1 MRWKNIRLIFTREV
15 RDQLRD
21 RRTLFMV
28 AVLPILLY
36 PALGLG
42 MVQMMLLFNVQ
53 ARTVVVLGADDLPT
67 TPSLRLIQKG
77 NFNARYFD
85 SPGEVET
92 LRVIADPDDTESL
105 KHKDRLDGILASES
119 KIRKLVNQ
127 IWQLD
132 EEKIAWIKERHPA
145 GDVFPK
151 QKEMQ
156 QLKDELAETTAGADV
171 VLLVPKDFA
180 EHIHDLNRKIAA
192 RETIDLD
199 SSERPYVIKNSADE
213 KSMVAARRV
222 QGILDRWEDAVLQH
236 RLQEASLPQ
245 SLPQPVNPIQV
256 DLAEDKQ
263 RSAFV
268 WSQFF
273 PAILVIMAVT
283 GAFYPS
289 VDLAA
294 GEKERGTMETLLISP
309 AARSEIVIGK
319 FLTVLLFSMATA
331 LLNLASMGFTSRYM
345 ASVAQDG
352 MMEKL
357 GNLAPPSAAAI
368 IWMIVLLIPLASLFS
383 ALCLALATFA
393 RSTKEGQYYLTPLL
407 LVTMGLTVFCLS
419 PGVEISPLHVF
430 LPIVG
435 VALLLKEVLADPTST
450 LALTYALPVLMGSI
464 GYSLLA
470 LWWAI
475 EQFSKENVLFR
486 EAERFD
492 LRLWVQHLFRD
503 KEATPSFVEA
513 FCCFGLIMM
522 LQFFSMQYMQQAA
535 VASAQ
540 DPTGVKG
547 LQQLLVQQI
556 ALIATPALLM
566 GVLFTTDFRR
576 TFRLRMPSWSVLGV
590 AAILPFFLH
599 PLVKEMMTLLE
610 PFFPP
615 LPPGVVRVMK
625 TMSSDQQP
633 LWLLLLAFAA
643 TPAICEEIA
652 FRGFILSG
660 LSRTRRIGLATA
672 LSAIAFGMIH
682 MIPQQVF
689 YTSLMGLVLGLI
701 AFRGGSLLPPIAFHF
716 IFNALNVVLNRYA
729 AQENVIATLEGPV
742 LNWFFACED
751 GGVTYRWPLLT
762 VAAIGASLGIYWL
775 ISKRSDPRALPVI
788 NDPFAADP
796 SQKPMERSAVGVS

>member
-1 MRWKNIRLIFTREV
+1 MSWKNIRLIFNREV

-42 MVQMMLLFNVQ
+42 MVQMMLLFSVQ

-67 TPSLRLIQKG
+67 APELRLLQKG
-77 NFNARYFD
+77 NFNAKYFD
-85 SPGEVET
+85 SPGEVRT
-92 LRVIADPDDTESL
+92 LQVISDRQSTESL
-105 KHKDRLDGILASES
+105 KQKKRLQTVLANEQKIRSLVEQIRLLNEVKEAWYKDRPDSSAS
-119 KIRKLVNQ
+119 
-127 IWQLD
+127 
-132 EEKIAWIKERHPA
+132 
-145 GDVFPK
+145 FPQQGK
-151 QKEMQ
+151 MQ
-156 QLKDELAETTAGADV
+156 QLKDELADATSGADV
-171 VLLVPKDFA
+171 VLLVPEGFA
-180 EHIHDLNRKIAA
+180 EHIQDLNQKIAA
-192 RETIDLD
+192 RETIDLETD
-199 SSERPYVIKNSADE
+199 ERPYVIQNSADE

-222 QGILDRWEDAVLQH
+222 RGILDRWEDAVLEQ
-236 RLQEASLPQ
+236 RLQEASLPK

-309 AARSEIVIGK
+309 AGRGEIVIGK
-319 FLTVLLFSMATA
+319 FLTVMLFSMSTA

-345 ASVAQDG
+345 ASVVQDG
-352 MMEKL
+352 MMDKL
-357 GNLAPPSAAAI
+357 GNLAPPSAAAV
-368 IWMIVLLIPLASLFS
+368 IWMIVLLVPLASLFS

-435 VALLLKEVLADPTST
+435 VALLLKEVLADPGST
-450 LALTYALPVLMGSI
+450 LALTYALPVLLGSI

-492 LRLWVQHLFRD
+492 LRLWFQHLLRD

-522 LQFFSMQYMQQAA
+522 LQFFSMQYMQTAIQA
-535 VASAQ
+535 SSQ
-540 DPTGVKG
+540 DATGTKI
-547 LQQLLVQQI
+547 LQLLLVQQI
-556 ALIATPALLM
+556 ALVATPALLM
-566 GVLFTTDFRR
+566 GVMLTTDFRR
-576 TFRLRMPSWSVLGV
+576 TFRFRMPSWSVLVV
-590 AAILPFFLH
+590 AAFLPFCLH

-615 LPPGVVRVMK
+615 LPPDLAQRLQM
-625 TMSSDQQP
+625 MSGDQQP
-633 LWLLLLAFAA
+633 LWLLLFALAVA
-643 TPAICEEIA
+643 PAVCEEIA

-660 LSRTRRIGLATA
+660 MSRSRRIGLATS
-672 LSAIAFGMIH
+672 LSAIAFGMMH

-689 YTSLMGLVLGLI
+689 YASLMGLVLGLI

-716 IFNALNVVLNRYA
+716 IFNALNVVTTRYA
-729 AQENVIATLEGPV
+729 SNESVIATLESPV
-742 LNWFFACED
+742 VNWFFAVDAE
-751 GGVTYRWPLLT
+751 GITYRWPLLL
-762 VAAIGASLGIYWL
+762 VAVIGASVAIGWL
-775 ISKRSDPRALPVI
+775 ISKQSDPRALPVMT
-788 NDPFAADP
+788 DEYAAKSP
-796 SQKPMERSAVGVS
+796 SPPVKRSAVGVS

>member
-67 TPSLRLIQKG
+67 APQLRLIQKG
-77 NFNARYFD
+77 NFNARYFE
-85 SPGEVET
+85 SPSEVST
-92 LRVIADPDDTESL
+92 LQVIADEESTKSL
-105 KHKDRLDGILASES
+105 KQKDQLKRILANEAD
-119 KIRKLVNQ
+119 IRGLVSQ
-127 IWQLD
+127 IRELG
-132 EEKIAWIKERHPA
+132 E
-145 GDVFPK
+145 
-151 QKEMQ
+151 
-156 QLKDELAETTAGADV
+156 LKDTWLEENPESGDHFPQQSQIQKLKNDLADLTVGADV
-171 VLLVPKDFA
+171 VLLIPEGFGDR
-180 EHIHDLNRKIAA
+180 IHELNQKIAA
-192 RETIDLD
+192 RESTELD
-199 SSERPYVIKNSADE
+199 SNDRPYVIKNSADE

-222 QGILDRWEDAVLQH
+222 RGILDRWEEAVLEQ
-236 RLQEASLPQ
+236 RLVEASLPK

-283 GAFYPS
+283 GAFYPA

-309 AARSEIVIGK
+309 AARGEIVIGK
-319 FLTVLLFSMATA
+319 FLTVLLFSMSTA

-345 ASVAQDG
+345 ASVAQNG
-352 MMEKL
+352 MLEKV

-368 IWMIVLLIPLASLFS
+368 VWMIVLLIPLASLFS
-383 ALCLALATFA
+383 ALCLSLATFA

-419 PGVEISPLHVF
+419 PGIEISPLHVF

-450 LALTYALPVLMGSI
+450 LAITYALPVLLGSV

-475 EQFSKENVLFR
+475 EQFSKETVLFR

-492 LRLWVQHLFRD
+492 LRLWLRHLFRD

-522 LQFFSMQYMQQAA
+522 LQFFSMQFMQQAA
-535 VASAQ
+535 LASAQ
-540 DPTGVKG
+540 DPTGIRG
-547 LQQLLVQQI
+547 LQLLLIQQV
-556 ALIATPALLM
+556 ALVATPALLM
-566 GVLFTTDFRR
+566 GVMFTTDFRR

-599 PLVKEMMTLLE
+599 PLVKEIMTLLD

-615 LPPGVVRVMK
+615 LPPGVIRAMQ

-633 LWLLLLAFAA
+633 LWLLLLAFAVA
-643 TPAICEEIA
+643 PAICEEIA

-660 LSRTRRIGLATA
+660 LSRSRRVGLAMA
-672 LSAIAFGMIH
+672 LSAIAFGMMH

-689 YTSLMGLVLGLI
+689 YASLMGLVLGLI
-701 AFRGGSLLPPIAFHF
+701 AFRGGSLLPPIVFHF
-716 IFNALNVVLNRYA
+716 LFNALNVVITRYA
-729 AQENVIATLEGPV
+729 TSEPVVATLESPV
-742 LNWFFACED
+742 MKWFFQTGED
-751 GGVTYRWPLLT
+751 GITYRWPLLML
-762 VAAIGASLGIYWL
+762 AAVGATIGIGWL
-775 ISKRSDPRALPVI
+775 ISKRSDPRAMPVVT
-788 NDPFAADP
+788 DPYAAD
-796 SQKPMERSAVGVS
+796 STTKPMERSALGVS

>member
-1 MRWKNIRLIFTREV
+1 MSWKNIRLIFNREV

-67 TPSLRLIQKG
+67 APELRLVQKG
-77 NFNARYFD
+77 NFNAKYFD
-85 SPGEVET
+85 SPGEVRT
-92 LRVIADPDDTESL
+92 LQVVADRESTESL
-105 KHKDRLDGILASES
+105 KQKEQLQTVLNNERT
-119 KIRKLVNQ
+119 IRSLVNQ
-127 IWQLD
+127 IRQLNED
-132 EEKIAWIKERHPA
+132 KETWFEEHREA
-145 GDVFPK
+145 GASFPQQAK
-151 QKEMQ
+151 MQ
-156 QLKDELAETTAGADV
+156 QLKDQLAEATVGADV
-171 VLLVPKDFA
+171 VLLVPKGFA
-180 EHIHDLNRKIAA
+180 KHIRDLNQKIAA

-199 SSERPYVIKNSADE
+199 TDERPYVIQNSADE

-222 QGILDRWEDAVLQH
+222 RGILDRWEDAVLEQ
-236 RLQEASLPQ
+236 RLQEASLPK

-319 FLTVLLFSMATA
+319 FLTVMLFSMSTA
-331 LLNLASMGFTSRYM
+331 LLNLISMGFTSRYM
-345 ASVAQDG
+345 ASVVQDG
-352 MMEKL
+352 MMDKL
-357 GNLAPPSAAAI
+357 GNLAPPSAAALV
-368 IWMIVLLIPLASLFS
+368 WMVVLLLPLASLFS

-435 VALLLKEVLADPTST
+435 VALLLKEVLADPGST
-450 LALTYALPVLMGSI
+450 LALTYALPVLLGSI

-492 LRLWVQHLFRD
+492 LRLWLQHLLRD

-522 LQFFSMQYMQQAA
+522 LQFFSMQYMQKAIL
-535 VASAQ
+535 ASSQ
-540 DPTGVKG
+540 DSTGTKI
-547 LQQLLVQQI
+547 LQLLLVQQV
-556 ALIATPALLM
+556 ALLATPALLM
-566 GVLFTTDFRR
+566 GVMLTTDFRR
-576 TFRLRMPSWSVLGV
+576 TFRFRMPSWSVLSI
-590 AAILPFFLH
+590 AALLPFCLH
-599 PLVKEMMTLLE
+599 PLVKEMMMLLE

-615 LPPGVVRVMK
+615 LPPDLAHRLQM
-625 TMSSDQQP
+625 MSSDQQP
-633 LWLLLLAFAA
+633 LWLLLLALAVA
-643 TPAICEEIA
+643 PAVCEEIA

-660 LSRTRRIGLATA
+660 MSRSRRIGLATT
-672 LSAIAFGMIH
+672 LSAIAFGMMH

-689 YTSLMGLVLGLI
+689 YASLMGLVLGLI

-716 IFNALNVVLNRYA
+716 IFNALNVVTTRYA
-729 AQENVIATLEGPV
+729 SNESVVTTLESPV
-742 LNWFFACED
+742 VNWFFAVDAE
-751 GGVTYRWPLLT
+751 GITYRWPLLL
-762 VAAIGASLGIYWL
+762 VAAIGATLAISWL
-775 ISKRSDPRALPVI
+775 ISKRSDPRALPVVT
-788 NDPFAADP
+788 DEYAPEP
-796 SQKPMERSAVGVS
+796 TSSPVKRSAVGVS